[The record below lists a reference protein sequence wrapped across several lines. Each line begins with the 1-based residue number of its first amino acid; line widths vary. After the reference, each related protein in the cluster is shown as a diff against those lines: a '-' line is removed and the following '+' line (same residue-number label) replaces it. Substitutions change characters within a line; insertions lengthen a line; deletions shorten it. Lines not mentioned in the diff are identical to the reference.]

1 MKHIVKFSGGKDS
14 TAMLLLMLERGLPV
28 DEIIFCDTGLEY
40 PEVYEHIKAVEK
52 YIGRQITVLHPP
64 NTFEYYLADIV
75 KIKGIHAGERGYGW
89 PRHKAH
95 RWCTGVLKE
104 KVAARYLKNAG
115 DYILYIGIAADEPG
129 RHYKE
134 TAKNIRHPL
143 FEWGITEKMALEYC
157 QSKGFDFGGLYKKF
171 KRLGCWCCPF
181 QNKKSLQILRKD
193 YPQLWQNMISL
204 DTKSPNTF
212 KPKHSILQY
221 EYSFALEDLQIKLLS
236 DGIADIKPLC
246 QINNQQISKKY
257 INNLKRKENQ
267 KHKEKKQGR
276 LFL

>member
-28 DEIIFCDTGLEY
+28 DEIIFCDTGCEY
-40 PEVYEHIKAVEK
+40 PEVYAHIKAVEK

-64 NTFEYYLADIV
+64 HPFEYYLADIV
-75 KIKGIHAGERGYGW
+75 KTKGEHAGERGYGW
-89 PRHKAH
+89 PRRKAH

-115 DYILYIGIAADEPG
+115 DYTLYIGIAADEAG

-181 QNKKSLQILRKD
+181 QNKKTLRILRRD
-193 YPQLWQNMISL
+193 YPELWQELVRI
-204 DTKSPNTF
+204 DAKSPNTF
-212 KPKHSILQY
+212 KAERSIAQY
-221 EYSFALEDLQIKLLS
+221 ERIFALQELQIQL
-236 DGIADIKPLC
+236 IAGTPAH
-246 QINNQQISKKY
+246 INSICCIDQTKINQQY
-257 INNLKRKENQ
+257 ICSYLEKQKRNNIMIE
-267 KHKEKKQGR
+267 QGR
-276 LFL
+276 LF